1 MSKSTLAISWALD
14 FNTQL
19 DFSSGHSCLSG
30 AAGEILAKTF
40 GEHAKLT
47 VSSDA
52 PEMAGVARSYQGFS
66 EILQEIKDARVF
78 AGIHFRS
85 ACNAGQQLGAGVAD
99 YVKANALQRVTG
111 TDDDDDEDN

>member
-1 MSKSTLAISWALD
+1 M
-14 FNTQL
+14 
-19 DFSSGHSCLSG
+19 SG

-40 GEHAKLT
+40 GAHKKLT

-52 PEMAGVARSYQGFS
+52 PEMAGVLRSYKGFA

-85 ACNAGQQLGAGVAD
+85 ACDDGQQVGTGVAD
-99 YVKANALQRVTG
+99 YVRSNALQRVRG
-111 TDDDDDEDN
+111 ADDEDN